1 MLKLYPITLLLGV
14 TLLFGQGG
22 VAFVAAL
29 CPHLSLAAPRCD
41 MPEMQSA
48 MDHSQEPCSHCVIH
62 SRSNAK
68 GELVRTAE
76 TVKRSADLEAP
87 VRISFVPIAP
97 VAVLTPRE
105 HGPPG
110 KASRPKHVLINT
122 FRI

>member
-1 MLKLYPITLLLGV
+1 M
-14 TLLFGQGG
+14 
-22 VAFVAAL
+22 AAV
-29 CPHLSLAAPRCD
+29 CPHLSLAASGCD

-48 MDHSQEPCSHCVIH
+48 MNHHHMNHGDPDLPAVANAPGQESCSHCVIH
-62 SRSNAK
+62 SRSNSN
-68 GELVRTAE
+68 GEFVRTAE
-76 TVKRSADLEAP
+76 TVKRSADHEVP
-87 VRISFVPIAP
+87 VRASLSLPIAP